1 MYLIFFVV
9 VANGLPLSEAWLK
22 LSRKVA
28 TVSSFAGNHFL
39 ENDSAVAWTTDC
51 KYIDYTILANEDVYP
66 QESD

>member
-22 LSRKVA
+22 LLRKVA

-39 ENDSAVAWTTDC
+39 ENDSAVASVNDR
-51 KYIDYTILANEDVYP
+51 LQVY
-66 QESD
+66 